1 MGRSYKTG
9 YQMQAIQAQSVA
21 LPQSYNSKPSKVL
34 TALGYRA
41 LADRDFTVV
50 ATFVTIGFLAWI
62 CLVLF
67 CPWPE
72 EISAALSTLPL
83 M

>member
-1 MGRSYKTG
+1 MQPIKALLQSSY
-9 YQMQAIQAQSVA
+9 
-21 LPQSYNSKPSKVL
+21 SKPSKAL
-34 TALGYRA
+34 TAPGHRA
-41 LADRDFTVV
+41 LADRDFAVV
-50 ATFVTIGFLAWI
+50 ATVVTLGFLAWI

-72 EISAALSTLPL
+72 EISTALSTLPL